1 VLHISPAGN
10 RALHRVTAPALQA
23 RGADV
28 FEVFRS
34 LLVRPQDFVSASIE
48 AVFGPVLARH
58 ANEDWAAYL
67 TARYPFI
74 RSL

>member
-1 VLHISPAGN
+1 
-10 RALHRVTAPALQA
+10 
-23 RGADV
+23 
-28 FEVFRS
+28 
-34 LLVRPQDFVSASIE
+34 
-48 AVFGPVLARH
+48 VFGSVLARH